1 MEVFTIDLCSLQKWS
16 VSLVLLSIME
26 FQVVNLRTAI
36 NLIVPSSFFTIQY
49 LFSPVV
55 LPFKAIGQEPALSTT
70 LEY

>member
-1 MEVFTIDLCSLQKWS
+1 
-16 VSLVLLSIME
+16 ME